1 MCEEYVKASNILKQ
15 YNQEHILDFY
25 EELDTNQ
32 KENLIK
38 QILNINFEEII
49 TLYKNSKIN
58 NEEEKEITPLE
69 HYEKEKMNEEEI
81 NRYVKIGEEVLRT
94 GKFAVVTMAGGQGT
108 RLGYKNPKG
117 TYPLEIKNGKK
128 TLFQIMCEDIKRA
141 NNKYNITIPW
151 FIMTSQENN
160 EITKQFFKNN
170 EYFGYQSSEVVF
182 FTQGKLPIIN
192 TEGKI
197 ILDRID
203 CIKEASNG
211 NGNVFVSMYKHGI
224 IKSMQELGIEWVSF
238 GGIDNVLLKNVDPLF
253 LGMAIDKKQQI
264 ASKSTF
270 KEEPLEKTA
279 VYCRKN
285 GRPEILDYDDIDIEL
300 SEEKDDNGL
309 YLYREANMLS
319 HLMSI
324 EAIKKVSTIPLAYHR
339 AFKKNDYINSEGVK
353 TVPSKPNTYKF
364 ENFIFDAF
372 KYFDDMLLLRVNAE
386 EEFAP
391 IKDFTGIYSP
401 ETAKTKYEKYWG
413 I

>member
-170 EYFGYQSSEVVF
+170 EYFGYQSSKVVF

>member
-1 MCEEYVKASNILKQ
+1 MKEKYVKAKNILKQ

-25 EELDTNQ
+25 DELDENQ
-32 KENLIK
+32 KENLIN
-38 QILNINFEEII
+38 QILNINFNEIV
-49 TLYKNSKIN
+49 TLYKNSKYN
-58 NEEEKEITPLE
+58 NDEKKEITPLE
-69 HYEKEKMNEEEI
+69 HYEKEKLNEEEI
-81 NRYVKIGEEVLRT
+81 NRYVKIGEEILKS

-117 TYPLEIKNGKK
+117 TYPLDLKNGKK

-141 NNKYNITIPW
+141 NTKYEITIPW

-160 EITKQFFKNN
+160 EITKEFFKNN
-170 EYFGYQSSEVVF
+170 SYFGYPSSKVVF

-192 TEGKI
+192 TEGKV

-211 NGNVFVSMYKHGI
+211 NGNVFVSMNKHGI
-224 IKSMQELGIEWVSF
+224 IKLMQKQGIEWVSF
-238 GGIDNVLLKNVDPLF
+238 GGIDNVLLKNVDALF
-253 LGMAIDKKQQI
+253 LGMTIDKGQQI
-264 ASKSTF
+264 ASKSIF
-270 KEEPLEKTA
+270 KKEPLEKTA

-285 GRPEILDYDDIDIEL
+285 GKPEILDYDDIDIEL
-300 SEEKDDNGL
+300 SEKKDNNGI

-319 HLMSI
+319 HLMNI
-324 EAIKKVSTIPLAYHR
+324 DAIKKVSTIQLDYHR
-339 AFKKNDYINSEGVK
+339 AYKKNDYINSEGVK
-353 TVPSKPNTYKF
+353 TVPNNPNTYKF

-372 KYFDDMLLLRVNAE
+372 KYFDDMLLLRVNEE

-401 ETAKTKYEKYWG
+401 ETAKIKYEKYWK